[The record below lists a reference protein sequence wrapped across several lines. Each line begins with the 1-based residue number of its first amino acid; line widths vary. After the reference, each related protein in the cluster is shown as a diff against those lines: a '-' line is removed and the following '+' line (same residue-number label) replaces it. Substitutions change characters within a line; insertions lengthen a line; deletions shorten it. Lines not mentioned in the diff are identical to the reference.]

1 MHTIGMDTYLLITDG
16 VAAAEGEVAG
26 RIRPF
31 RWWIRGKTAAGV
43 ENPAPPGARKG
54 RRGGQLRTR
63 VRCAIMR
70 VIAQLSPLSK
80 QPLKSRRRIQPA
92 VQIPASPEPAAPDGF
107 PDVADALSDWID
119 RDQWP

>member
-54 RRGGQLRTR
+54 RRGGQLRTP
-63 VRCAIMR
+63 VRCAIIG
-70 VIAQLSPLSK
+70 VIAQLSAAEIASE
-80 QPLKSRRRIQPA
+80 
-92 VQIPASPEPAAPDGF
+92 IPPETR
-107 PDVADALSDWID
+107 L
-119 RDQWP
+119 